1 MTALAELHA
10 EHAARRAR
18 FAAAA
23 MPCAAPALPEPVQPR
38 PQCATAATTTR
49 FQPPPAPRQCACM
62 QQLDTAIIDLP
73 AFIGRFQ
80 PTVFKP
86 APPDY
91 HRIALRII
99 NRCALDAGI
108 TPMALKSVRR
118 QKAESRARQKAMWLI
133 KHETPWTLP
142 KIGAYLGRRDHTTIL
157 LGIAAFEAR
166 EPGFCAAWRAVNVGK
181 GVAG

>member
-23 MPCAAPALPEPVQPR
+23 MPRALPAKPALPAPPNPCASHTLEPR
-38 PQCATAATTTR
+38 KCD
-49 FQPPPAPRQCACM
+49 CEKES
-62 QQLDTAIIDLP
+62 QLAIIDLP
-73 AFIGRFQ
+73 AFIGL
-80 PTVFKP
+80 FKP
-86 APPDY
+86 VIFKPEPPDY
-91 HRIALRII
+91 HRIAVRII
-99 NRCALDAGI
+99 NRCAADVGI
-108 TPMALKSVRR
+108 TAMALKSARR
-118 QKAESRARQKAMWLI
+118 RKCEVAARHKVMWLI

-157 LGIAAFEAR
+157 HGIAAFEAR
-166 EPGFCAAWRAVNVGK
+166 EPEFCAAWRKVHVGK